1 MLKNLITS
9 QGGTCPLLNLLACLP
24 NLLLLC
30 MFIRQADKT
39 HKNAVYISGVVED
52 QLSMGRQ
59 WAGCSNTCDVQWSQ
73 PWHKQRGVA
82 QPPFATGTRG
92 CIQNSFRQARANP
105 WRHLFWY
112 QETWWCWQGTSAGQ
126 RFSPFQTSQQKC
138 SSTRRRVLTL
148 QYCSAAVL
156 QGTAAG
162 FQAMCFCLKL
172 VIALVVGRWSY
183 L

>member
-1 MLKNLITS
+1 MLITS

-39 HKNAVYISGVVED
+39 HRNAVYVGGVVED
-52 QLSMGRQ
+52 QLSVGRQ
-59 WAGCSNTCDVQWSQ
+59 WAGCSKVCDVQWSQ
-73 PWHKQRGVA
+73 PWHKQWGVA

-92 CIQNSFRQARANP
+92 CIQNSSRQARATP
-105 WRHLFWY
+105 WRHLFWH
-112 QETWWCWQGTSAGQ
+112 QGTWRQGISAGQ
-126 RFSPFQTSQQKC
+126 ELGLFQASQRKC
-138 SSTRRRVLTL
+138 LLTWPVFTL

-156 QGTAAG
+156 QGRAAG
-162 FQAMCFCLKL
+162 FQATCFCLKL
-172 VIALVVGRWSY
+172 VIALAVGCWSY